1 MGKTGRKK
9 RPRGNPAR
17 EFDLR
22 AADKKPFVEF
32 KRTVRRKVDS
42 AIIERLKTFKAEVLN
57 SKLK

>member
-17 EFDLR
+17 EFDLK

-32 KRTVRRKVDS
+32 RKVVEKELDS
-42 AIIERLKTFKAEVLN
+42 AILERLKAFKALVLN